1 MKIGHLIFPILFF
14 LVLITGAYF
23 IMRTVDD
30 ISYTGPNQPVYL
42 EASDRKIEI
51 LPEKVGAARENAH
64 QAFIRFADDLVE
76 QEMLSAEEK
85 ETLNQIL
92 QLGEGHWEHENWA
105 PSFYAFER
113 VINDITPLIQDGLG
127 LEKAKELERQY
138 TELSESIT
146 TEIVLVESLYLEAF
160 GTANLGYNAMEA
172 KDWVGAIQAFA
183 KALDTLHLVKA
194 QAAEIVDKMLQEG
207 YKSFNEGDMTTA
219 TDLFNVVLAA
229 YPESEE
235 ALRGM
240 ELIQSELS
248 KTELLEPLEDEI
260 VIVTSEDFV
269 QSEPSLPAPEDFEA
283 ELGESTDPMVAKGD
297 WHYAKR
303 ELKDSLSLYIEA
315 YSKNPDING
324 LSERISRTRNE
335 LRREET
341 IRLMDKAKIL
351 ADLDQWEGVIKAY
364 RQILN
369 VDPVHKE
376 ARQGWE
382 EALVS
387 FVNHQ
392 ELVQYKELLR
402 HHLNARQFS
411 LAKEVFLEAK
421 DVLSERED
429 FEEAFFILQR
439 NLEFQ
444 QVPVKIV
451 LKSDGETWVSIV
463 GKLPPEQFTEKEI
476 TVFPGELKIYG
487 WKKGFK
493 HTEHASAFDV
503 STAPDVITIACEV
516 VNDTVSKYTSLKG
529 EERVIAAM
537 NTYDLSSF
545 LKDEKAFVS
554 SVSRSAKLV
563 GSTGGLSQANEWD
576 RSLFFLVYSE
586 LVTQSER
593 EYENARFD
601 ARAHFIEVPR
611 NLSRK
616 EAIELG
622 QYLIEKV
629 E

>member
-42 EASDRKIEI
+42 EASGRKIEI

-85 ETLNQIL
+85 ETLKQIL

-269 QSEPSLPAPEDFEA
+269 QSEPSLTAPEDFEA
-283 ELGESTDPMVAKGD
+283 
-297 WHYAKR
+297 
-303 ELKDSLSLYIEA
+303 
-315 YSKNPDING
+315 
-324 LSERISRTRNE
+324 
-335 LRREET
+335 
-341 IRLMDKAKIL
+341 
-351 ADLDQWEGVIKAY
+351 
-364 RQILN
+364 
-369 VDPVHKE
+369 
-376 ARQGWE
+376 
-382 EALVS
+382 
-387 FVNHQ
+387 
-392 ELVQYKELLR
+392 
-402 HHLNARQFS
+402 
-411 LAKEVFLEAK
+411 
-421 DVLSERED
+421 
-429 FEEAFFILQR
+429 
-439 NLEFQ
+439 
-444 QVPVKIV
+444 
-451 LKSDGETWVSIV
+451 
-463 GKLPPEQFTEKEI
+463 
-476 TVFPGELKIYG
+476 
-487 WKKGFK
+487 
-493 HTEHASAFDV
+493 
-503 STAPDVITIACEV
+503 
-516 VNDTVSKYTSLKG
+516 
-529 EERVIAAM
+529 
-537 NTYDLSSF
+537 
-545 LKDEKAFVS
+545 
-554 SVSRSAKLV
+554 
-563 GSTGGLSQANEWD
+563 
-576 RSLFFLVYSE
+576 
-586 LVTQSER
+586 
-593 EYENARFD
+593 
-601 ARAHFIEVPR
+601 
-611 NLSRK
+611 
-616 EAIELG
+616 
-622 QYLIEKV
+622 
-629 E
+629 